1 MALANI
7 IKEIDQPIEL
17 TQAEYDAL
25 STAQKNDGTIYFITD
40 GNSAIYKN
48 GLIYGAKSA
57 NLINATNTSGSS
69 SNVQAELDKKIQ
81 WSNVVDS
88 FTTTSSGIA
97 VADAHA
103 LKTIADNYLSK
114 TDLQNIFN
122 TSLTRNIGDI
132 VGGLKLVDYNASLVQ
147 TGGNYIMR
155 NTTHY
160 DSGHKD
166 SLSKYLRDTYGNS
179 YSLWVMMSY
188 AISDKIILQI
198 GYSWGSGDYT
208 IVCRRVKYWWS
219 PYSWSPWKADAPINH
234 AVGDTRYGQGT
245 SSNYGHLK
253 ISDNYTSSA
262 GNANSGVAASS
273 QAVYNVYNAYNTL
286 KARSTANITFLS
298 PYSSSITVYRAMV
311 ERTGNVVICHLNF
324 TCSRDVIPITQIGTV
339 PEGYRPS
346 IEVNMNV
353 KGNAG
358 SENPYLRIDSAGRL
372 YMGSYQGNTSLGIRA
387 VIPYLNARL

>member
-103 LKTIADNYLSK
+103 LKTIADNYLLE

-132 VGGLKLVDYNASLVQ
+132 VGGLKLVDYNASLV
-147 TGGNYIMR
+147 
-155 NTTHY
+155 
-160 DSGHKD
+160 
-166 SLSKYLRDTYGNS
+166 
-179 YSLWVMMSY
+179 
-188 AISDKIILQI
+188 
-198 GYSWGSGDYT
+198 
-208 IVCRRVKYWWS
+208 
-219 PYSWSPWKADAPINH
+219 
-234 AVGDTRYGQGT
+234 
-245 SSNYGHLK
+245 
-253 ISDNYTSSA
+253 
-262 GNANSGVAASS
+262 
-273 QAVYNVYNAYNTL
+273 
-286 KARSTANITFLS
+286 
-298 PYSSSITVYRAMV
+298 
-311 ERTGNVVICHLNF
+311 
-324 TCSRDVIPITQIGTV
+324 
-339 PEGYRPS
+339 
-346 IEVNMNV
+346 
-353 KGNAG
+353 
-358 SENPYLRIDSAGRL
+358 
-372 YMGSYQGNTSLGIRA
+372 
-387 VIPYLNARL
+387 